1 MIQKVFLSENKNSEA
16 LKDRFSN
23 VERKQKKLKV
33 SNRVKDI
40 FTTDNEVLQSKI
52 FQKAILKRQLS
63 QTK

>member
-1 MIQKVFLSENKNSEA
+1 MIQKVFLSKNNNSEA
-16 LKDRFSN
+16 LKDRYSN

-40 FTTDNEVLQSKI
+40 FTTYNEVLESKI